1 MEQLI
6 PHNLKKIVG
15 KLLKSQLESSG
26 TLKDLILNSKTVGVI
41 KMVEARRRSYQNN
54 CKQVLF

>member
-6 PHNLKKIVG
+6 PHNLNKTVG
-15 KLLKSQLESSG
+15 KLLKNQLESSG

-41 KMVEARRRSYQNN
+41 KMVEARSRSYQNN